1 MKPQLFT
8 VHWILFTGLLAAA
21 SLHAQ
26 VSPYINYQGK
36 LVIDG
41 EPLNL
46 PKNITFKIYDKEAM
60 GNLLWFED
68 QPNVERT
75 NGIFNVRLGRFKSL
89 INALTNKPLFSEPGD
104 RYLELQVG
112 SKVFTRIQITSVAY
126 ALKANSANALD
137 APDGDP
143 TNAVFV
149 NNNGNVGIGTA
160 NPGLRLH
167 VNGFIDDIIRLSRES
182 QSQAWHI
189 GVGGTG
195 APGSFFIARAELSR
209 DFNIDSNG
217 NVGIGTAAPTEK
229 LVVDGNIR
237 YTGNIGPLSSRKFK
251 ENITDLSEQEA
262 LTTLAGLDPVKFNYK
277 TDKRKELQLGFIAED
292 VPELVATS
300 DRQAIS
306 TMNIIAVLT
315 KVLQEQQKEIA
326 ALREEVNV
334 LKQQQ

>member
-1 MKPQLFT
+1 MKPQLKT
-8 VHWILFTGLLAAA
+8 VHCLLVTFFLTAAA
-21 SLHAQ
+21 SLQAQ
-26 VSPYINYQGK
+26 APQLISYQGK
-36 LVIDG
+36 LVING
-41 EPLNL
+41 QPANGNLNL
-46 PKNITFKIYDKEAM
+46 TFAIFDAN
-60 GNLLWFED
+60 GTQLWNET
-68 QPNVERT
+68 QPVT
-75 NGIFNVRLGRFKSL
+75 TANGLFSVLLGRV
-89 INALTNKPLFSEPGD
+89 KPLVDPTGKNLFTGAGN
-104 RYLELQVG
+104 RYLEVNVEGKPPLGQR
-112 SKVFTRIQITSVAY
+112 TQITSVAY